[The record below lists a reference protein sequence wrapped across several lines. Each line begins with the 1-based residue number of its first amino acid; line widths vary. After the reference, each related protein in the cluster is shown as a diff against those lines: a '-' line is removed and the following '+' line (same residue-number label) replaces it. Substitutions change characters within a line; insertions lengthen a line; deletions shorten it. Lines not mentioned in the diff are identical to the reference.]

1 MVMTVMMVMMML
13 MMNGCYDDSFT
24 LHSSPI
30 SGVSPI
36 MAETVGCDA
45 PSALSNLLHSPLLAT
60 TIWSVLAI
68 QVLNNYRGD
77 LENRPALRNQ
87 TNILRRLND

>member
-45 PSALSNLLHSPLLAT
+45 PSALSNLLHSP
-60 TIWSVLAI
+60 
-68 QVLNNYRGD
+68 
-77 LENRPALRNQ
+77 
-87 TNILRRLND
+87 